1 MGSSAGGHLAILAA
15 LRDPKAF
22 DFVVADAPITDTA
35 AYGGAHPYWP
45 TREAVLDGSP
55 LHLLQRG
62 DATSLTPLLITHGT
76 ADRAYRLGCRARLRL
91 AMLPPAGSVE
101 LLEFDGLDHAFIL
114 THPRSKAARAMAQAI
129 LRFIE
134 AQTRL

>member
-45 TREAVLDGSP
+45 TREAALDGSP

-76 ADRAYRLGCRARLRL
+76 ADRAVPVGMSRTFAGSYAAAG
-91 AMLPPAGSVE
+91 GSVE

-114 THPRSKAARAMAQAI
+114 THPRSSAARAMAQAI